1 MKKCLSIALCL
12 GLVLTMLFMFTGCNE
27 QKKFVGKWES
37 EIDMTDFFN
46 EGMGLDDEMAEY
58 VVIEDFEIVM
68 QLIFN
73 SDGTYKRTVD
83 EDSLEDTLKDAKED
97 LKDGMMD
104 YFEAY
109 LEDTGL
115 NMSVDELLKASEV
128 DLDELVDE
136 ALGEKVLDKMV
147 DDMTDEGNF
156 EVKDGKLFMSDD
168 LDHEIDEDVYETYEL
183 NGDELKLIESVGG
196 DDDEDLKDLADELYP
211 MVFERVN

>member
-12 GLVLTMLFMFTGCNE
+12 GLVFTMLFMFTGCNE

-37 EIDMTDFFN
+37 EIDMTDFIN

-58 VVIEDFEIVM
+58 VAIEDFEIVM

-73 SDGTYKRTVD
+73 RDGTYKRTVD
-83 EDSLEDTLKDAKED
+83 ENSLEDTLEDAKED

-104 YFEAY
+104 YFKAY
-109 LEDTGL
+109 LKESGL
-115 NMSVDELLKASEV
+115 NMTVDELLEASEV
-128 DLDELVDE
+128 DLDELVEE
-136 ALGEKVLDKMV
+136 ALGKKVMDEMV
-147 DDMTDEGNF
+147 DSMTDEGNF
-156 EVKDGKLFMSDD
+156 EVKDGKLFMSDG
-168 LDHEIDEDVYETYEL
+168 LDYEIDEEVYETYEL
-183 NGDELKLIESVGG
+183 NGDELKLIEAVGG

>member
-12 GLVLTMLFMFTGCNE
+12 GLVFTMLFMFTGCNE

-37 EIDMTDFFN
+37 EIDMTDFIN

-58 VVIEDFEIVM
+58 VAIEDFEIVM

-83 EDSLEDTLKDAKED
+83 ENSLEDTLEDAKED

-104 YFEAY
+104 YFKAY
-109 LEDTGL
+109 LKESGL
-115 NMSVDELLKASEV
+115 NMTVDELLEASEV
-128 DLDELVDE
+128 DLDELVEE
-136 ALGEKVLDKMV
+136 ALGKKVMDEMV
-147 DDMTDEGNF
+147 DSMTDEGNF
-156 EVKDGKLFMSDD
+156 EVKDGKLFMSDG
-168 LDHEIDEDVYETYEL
+168 LDYEIDEEVYETYEL
-183 NGDELKLIESVGG
+183 NGDELKLIEAVGG
-196 DDDEDLKDLADELYP
+196 DDEEDLKDLADELYP

>member
-12 GLVLTMLFMFTGCNE
+12 GLVFTMLFMFTGCNE

-58 VVIEDFEIVM
+58 VAIEDFEIVM

-83 EDSLEDTLKDAKED
+83 ENSLEDTLEDAKED

-104 YFEAY
+104 YFKAY
-109 LEDTGL
+109 LKESGL
-115 NMSVDELLKASEV
+115 NMTVDELLEASEV
-128 DLDELVDE
+128 DLDELVEE
-136 ALGEKVLDKMV
+136 ALGKKVMDEMV
-147 DDMTDEGNF
+147 DSMTDEGNF
-156 EVKDGKLFMSDD
+156 EVKDGKLFMSDG
-168 LDHEIDEDVYETYEL
+168 LDYEIDEEVYETYEL

-196 DDDEDLKDLADELYP
+196 DDEDLKDFADELYP

>member
-12 GLVLTMLFMFTGCNE
+12 GLVFTMLFMFTGCNE

-37 EIDMTDFFN
+37 EIDMTDFIN

-58 VVIEDFEIVM
+58 VAIEDFEIVM

-83 EDSLEDTLKDAKED
+83 ENSLEDTLEDAKED

-104 YFEAY
+104 YFKAY
-109 LEDTGL
+109 LKESGL
-115 NMSVDELLKASEV
+115 NMTVDELLEASEV
-128 DLDELVDE
+128 DLDELVEE
-136 ALGEKVLDKMV
+136 ALGKKVMDEMV
-147 DDMTDEGNF
+147 DSMTDEGNF
-156 EVKDGKLFMSDD
+156 EVKDGKLFMSDG
-168 LDHEIDEDVYETYEL
+168 LDYEIDEEVYETYEL
-183 NGDELKLIESVGG
+183 NGDELKLIEAVGG

>member
-37 EIDMTDFFN
+37 EIDMTDVIN

-58 VVIEDFEIVM
+58 VAIEDFEIVM

-83 EDSLEDTLKDAKED
+83 ENSLEDTLEDAKED

-104 YFEAY
+104 YFKAY
-109 LEDTGL
+109 LKESGL
-115 NMSVDELLKASEV
+115 NMTVDELLEASEV
-128 DLDELVDE
+128 DLDELVEE
-136 ALGEKVLDKMV
+136 ALGKKVMDEMV
-147 DDMTDEGNF
+147 DSMTDEGNF
-156 EVKDGKLFMSDD
+156 EVKDGKLFMSDG
-168 LDHEIDEDVYETYEL
+168 LDYEIDEEVYETYEL

-196 DDDEDLKDLADELYP
+196 DDEEDLKDLADELYP

>member
-37 EIDMTDFFN
+37 EIDMTDFIN

-58 VVIEDFEIVM
+58 VAIEDFEIVM

-83 EDSLEDTLKDAKED
+83 ENSLEDTLEDAKED

-104 YFEAY
+104 YFKAY
-109 LEDTGL
+109 LKESGL
-115 NMSVDELLKASEV
+115 NMTVDELLEASEV
-128 DLDELVDE
+128 DLDELVEE
-136 ALGEKVLDKMV
+136 ALGKKVMDEMV
-147 DDMTDEGNF
+147 DSMTDEGNF
-156 EVKDGKLFMSDD
+156 EVKDGKLFMSDG
-168 LDHEIDEDVYETYEL
+168 LDYEIDEEVYETYEL
-183 NGDELKLIESVGG
+183 NGDELKLIEAVGG
-196 DDDEDLKDLADELYP
+196 DDEEDLKDLADELYP